1 MDSKDKLFLP
11 SLALFIWALASIAT
25 SAAVW
30 NARPGVF
37 FSIVAA
43 VNVICSGWGIYK
55 AARGLEKED

>member
-1 MDSKDKLFLP
+1 MDAKDKLFLP
-11 SLALFIWALASIAT
+11 SLALVIWALASIAT

-55 AARGLEKED
+55 AARGLKKED